1 MSIFFQQVV
10 SDGETTYSFTT
21 AGYTLFIVLL
31 LAALLTACFF
41 TNRDN
46 KQKFSTRQLVF
57 SSVAIALAFV
67 TSNIKLLHLP
77 FGGSITL
84 FSMFFIC
91 FIGYLY
97 GLRSGLTA
105 GIAYGLLQMLIDP
118 YVVSVPQLLT
128 DYILAFG
135 ALGLAGIFANS
146 KYGIIKGYL
155 MGIFG
160 RFVFAVLSGVIFFGM
175 YAPDGMNQL
184 VYSIAYNGLYIGVEG
199 GATLII
205 LAIPA
210 VRSALGRVKVM
221 ANEEES
227 KALVKTA

>member
-160 RFVFAVLSGVIFFGM
+160 RFVFAVLSGVIFFGL
-175 YAPDGMNQL
+175 YAPDGMNPL

>member
-135 ALGLAGIFANS
+135 ALGLAGTFANS

-175 YAPDGMNQL
+175 YAPDGMNPL

-227 KALVKTA
+227 KALIKTA

>member
-84 FSMFFIC
+84 FSMFFLC

-175 YAPDGMNQL
+175 YAPDGMNPL

-227 KALVKTA
+227 KALIKTA

>member
-21 AGYTLFIVLL
+21 AGYTLFVILL

-118 YVVSVPQLLT
+118 YVISVPQLLT

-175 YAPDGMNQL
+175 YAPDGMNPL

-210 VRSALGRVKVM
+210 VRNALGRVKVM

>member
-175 YAPDGMNQL
+175 YAPDGMNPF

>member
-175 YAPDGMNQL
+175 YAPDGMNPL
-184 VYSIAYNGLYIGVEG
+184 VYSIAYNGLYIGVQG

>member
-175 YAPDGMNQL
+175 YAPDGMNPL

>member
-175 YAPDGMNQL
+175 YAPDGMNPL

-227 KALVKTA
+227 KALIKTA